1 MSWADSAPKA
11 DRICDWMRLLPC
23 GSCIIHSINIS
34 LRPVHEDNV
43 VRCVFDQA
51 EMRFQ
56 KQDSKKKNL

>member
-1 MSWADSAPKA
+1 
-11 DRICDWMRLLPC
+11 MRLLPC